1 MNNELFTAL
10 VGRYDMERMKAAL
23 SKIAAANA
31 EIQGSRHEAIAD
43 ALAEARTALRAVTKL
58 PEVNAA
64 QTAAIVARAYQ
75 PRPPAPMRG
84 PRAGRKR

>member
-43 ALAEARTALRAVTKL
+43 ALAEARTALRA
-58 PEVNAA
+58 AA
-64 QTAAIVARAYQ
+64 KPSEIVSRAYQ
-75 PRPPAPMRG
+75 PPPPTPMRG